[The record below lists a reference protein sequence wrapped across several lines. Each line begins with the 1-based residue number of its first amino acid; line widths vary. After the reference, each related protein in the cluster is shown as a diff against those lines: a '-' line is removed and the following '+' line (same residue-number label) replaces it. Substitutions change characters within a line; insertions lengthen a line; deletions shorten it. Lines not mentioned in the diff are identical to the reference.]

1 MTTRSSVSDP
11 FVVALRLLA
20 RQGRTEV
27 ELSRKLIDKGYSEE
41 QIAAT
46 LGRCRELG
54 YVDDQRYARER
65 AGALLRSGRAAGCR
79 IEMDLR
85 RRGVASEVVTAALTA
100 TAAEVDAGEVLRTQ
114 LLRRFPDFVFA
125 AAPPGEKRRVVDF
138 FLRRGFPYP
147 LVLSILSEER

>member
-1 MTTRSSVSDP
+1 MTARSSVSDP
-11 FVVALRLLA
+11 FAIALRLLA

-27 ELSRKLIDKGYSEE
+27 ELSRKLGDKGFSEE

-46 LGRCRELG
+46 VARCRELG
-54 YVDDQRYARER
+54 YVDDSRYAHER

-85 RRGVASEVVTAALTA
+85 RRGIGSEVVAAALTA
-100 TAAEVDAGEVLRTQ
+100 TAEVDVGEVLRSQ
-114 LLRRFPDFVFA
+114 FHRRFPAFVFA
-125 AAPPGEKRRVVDF
+125 AASPGEKRRVVDF